1 MRDAGAM
8 EDVEDETSD
17 PRMWKKSGWIARVI
31 KNENDEGW
39 AASMTRVGDPE
50 PVLVSL
56 DIELD
61 ADFADIFEVRRLAGD
76 PSGRTSGELVAEA
89 PGELRFKA
97 PGTARTTTVLLDPVP
112 ELVDQRTAQWTV
124 GLTRDQPW
132 VLRTEVRA
140 HRGTGA
146 EQRPAIRPRIEH
158 VGRPDVVVLSEPER
172 LARATLRSLADLDA
186 LSIPDDRDPSRRLLA
201 AGIPWFVAL
210 FGRDVLISS
219 YQARAFRPELM
230 TDALAALAA
239 RQGLIDDPGN
249 GEQPGKIL
257 HEVRFGDLPWLGEG
271 TSGGV
276 RPYYGSADSTPLFL
290 IMLGEAMRWG
300 APREVLEALLPPAR
314 AALQWLRGPGDPDRD
329 GLIEYASIG
338 PRSLVNQGWKDS
350 ENAVQFADGRL
361 ATAPIAVVEVQG
373 YAYRARRELAA
384 VLDHLGFHAEA
395 ADLAAEAAQL
405 RSVIRHRY
413 WHPGS
418 DGAPG
423 YFAMALD
430 GDKRQVD
437 SITSNMAHLLWCG
450 VPTQSEAE
458 QVAAHLASPAMASGW
473 GLRTLSDQM
482 AGFNPI
488 SYHVGS
494 VWPHDTVLACEG
506 LRRYGLDDVAM
517 RLAEQYH
524 RIPAVLRDSL
534 VQQAVGLIPTS
545 ETKRRRVR
553 DVKRFLEAASLPK
566 VERYLRW
573 VSVFDT
579 AAKQNLYS
587 ANFLHET
594 QSIRAADIL
603 APWFAQAN
611 GAGIVDTALLAD
623 INTYLPNDLL
633 VKVDI
638 ATMAVSLEARS
649 PFLDHHLI
657 EFAASLPEK
666 LKLRG
671 LTTKY
676 LLKRML
682 RKMLPAE
689 NLDRRKMGFGVPIGH
704 WFRGKLQPFLREAI
718 LSERSLNR
726 GLFRPEAVKQLVE
739 LHTRGERDYSHQL
752 WTLLMLE
759 LWFQRFID

>member
-1 MRDAGAM
+1 MTAGAGPDRDDLAPQGVLAGPGSITVIAGLTFAISD
-8 EDVEDETSD
+8 ERGDIGPGPFGLITDDTRHLSGLRVLVDGEPLRHLGSGLVSPSVAHFRGYATLRDRLPDAPVECERLRELTPAGLVETLTL
-17 PRMWKKSGWIARVI
+17 RCW
-31 KNENDEGW
+31 
-39 AASMTRVGDPE
+39 TPE
-50 PVLVSL
+50 PVLLSL

-494 VWPHDTVLACEG
+494 VWPHDTVIACEG

-517 RLAEQYH
+517 RLA
-524 RIPAVLRDSL
+524 
-534 VQQAVGLIPTS
+534 G
-545 ETKRRRVR
+545 
-553 DVKRFLEAASLPK
+553 
-566 VERYLRW
+566 
-573 VSVFDT
+573 
-579 AAKQNLYS
+579 
-587 ANFLHET
+587 
-594 QSIRAADIL
+594 
-603 APWFAQAN
+603 
-611 GAGIVDTALLAD
+611 
-623 INTYLPNDLL
+623 DLL
-633 VKVDI
+633 DALAIFEDRLPELFGGHRREPGDFPVPYPTACRPQAWAAGVPLAI
-638 ATMAVSLEARS
+638 ATMCLGLQPDIPAGTITVN
-649 PFLDHHLI
+649 PV
-657 EFAASLPEK
+657 LPR
-666 LKLRG
+666 KLRRIEAHG
-671 LTTKY
+671 IPFPSGELSLTCGADGIRALAMPEGVRLELTT
-676 LLKRML
+676 
-682 RKMLPAE
+682 
-689 NLDRRKMGFGVPIGH
+689 DQG
-704 WFRGKLQPFLREAI
+704 
-718 LSERSLNR
+718 
-726 GLFRPEAVKQLVE
+726 
-739 LHTRGERDYSHQL
+739 
-752 WTLLMLE
+752 
-759 LWFQRFID
+759 